1 MTALSI
7 NVSTQDPVHGWESLR
22 PTTIS
27 TEKREYLEAKHEF
40 EEIDRM
46 VGQALDEWLVTRD
59 DDKLREFQDDHAAAQ
74 KRLHAAWLRLEASYS
89 RTVVVQV
96 GAEVES

>member
-7 NVSTQDPVHGWESLR
+7 NVSTQDTVHGWESLR

-27 TEKREYLEAKHEF
+27 TEKREYLEALHESQ
-40 EEIDRM
+40 ELDR
-46 VGQALDEWLVTRD
+46 LCSRYIDEWLIDHD
-59 DDKLREFQDDHAAAQ
+59 DAKLQEFQDDCVAAQ